1 MFQFQF
7 WNIEVETSLLN
18 FLWADV
24 EMSVVQKLLK
34 EEAILNVDSPSTA
47 MLKHHTAEQKCDL
60 GKLLQAGRK
69 NVVKGPDY

>member
-1 MFQFQF
+1 M
-7 WNIEVETSLLN
+7 
-18 FLWADV
+18 

-69 NVVKGPDY
+69 DVAKGPDY